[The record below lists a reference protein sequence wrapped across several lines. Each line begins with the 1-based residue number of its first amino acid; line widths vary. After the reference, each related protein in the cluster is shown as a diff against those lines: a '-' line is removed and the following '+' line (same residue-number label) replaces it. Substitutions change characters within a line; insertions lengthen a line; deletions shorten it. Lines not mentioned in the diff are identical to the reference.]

1 MKTGYNRSNI
11 AVEIWS
17 TLLITDIGDKMWL
30 AVWDDASLDATG
42 LFARSQKLAGSIEQV
57 KLC

>member
-1 MKTGYNRSNI
+1 
-11 AVEIWS
+11 
-17 TLLITDIGDKMWL
+17 MWL